1 MSTVSF
7 YGFLLLFPF
16 PTCCLPELL
25 SAFHT
30 LSKFY
35 FSTSLHHSIPSLSQ
49 LLGCGN
55 HDNTGPLC
63 WSGTQAKWTEL
74 KVCAWPFWC
83 VCAGAGVCV
92 CKDIK
97 KCINACLTAGG
108 LVLYKRVC
116 IMQHWT
122 VCQVMQWNEWP
133 GKLPISLDPHSAHFS
148 TSLTL
153 LQFSVLLSVVS

>member
-1 MSTVSF
+1 MASF
-7 YGFLLLFPF
+7 YFFHFQHAVYQSSYQHFILSLNSTFP
-16 PTCCLPELL
+16 L
-25 SAFHT
+25 
-30 LSKFY
+30 
-35 FSTSLHHSIPSLSQ
+35 HSIIPSPHYPSCL
-49 LLGCGN
+49 
-55 HDNTGPLC
+55 DVVTMT
-63 WSGTQAKWTEL
+63 TQGHSAGVVLRLNGLNWKYVRDHFG
-74 KVCAWPFWC
+74 VC
-83 VCAGAGVCV
+83 VQGRVCV